1 MAASHL
7 RILIE
12 SSHLCSFCHS
22 IKKKKLSLCDST
34 NTELPEEDD
43 VLYRRCFNTL
53 FPDEPPN
60 YVTRMLSVARP
71 ERAQQN
77 QIANQITIVSPF
89 IEQGNMFSNPT
100 SLGESARRIKNVTH
114 INKTKKMGWIKGK
127 SSNDLLKTKKRRN
140 SHRWQ
145 FT

>member
-1 MAASHL
+1 M
-7 RILIE
+7 
-12 SSHLCSFCHS
+12 
-22 IKKKKLSLCDST
+22 
-34 NTELPEEDD
+34 
-43 VLYRRCFNTL
+43 LYRRCFNTL
-53 FPDEPPN
+53 YPDEPPN

-127 SSNDLLKTKKRRN
+127 SSNDLLKTKKQRN
-140 SHRWQ
+140 SHR
-145 FT
+145 

>member
-53 FPDEPPN
+53 YPDEPPN

-100 SLGESARRIKNVTH
+100 SLGESARRIK
-114 INKTKKMGWIKGK
+114 KTKAREDTQANPQRVVGPGL
-127 SSNDLLKTKKRRN
+127 SPPT
-140 SHRWQ
+140 
-145 FT
+145 